1 MREAFT
7 YRAARRNECRELK
20 LVWGPHHYFDMHRQT
35 TMRIRERQYQ
45 ANLTKVAKG
54 EIRPKAAVSKA
65 ANPKAPRLRRAS
77 RGQ

>member
-20 LVWGPHHYFDMHRQT
+20 LVWGPHHYFEAHRQ
-35 TMRIRERQYQ
+35 RASIAKERQYQ
-45 ANLTKVAKG
+45 RVLTKVAKG
-54 EIRPKAAVSKA
+54 EVKPKAARSKA
-65 ANPKAPRLRRAS
+65 ANPQAPRLRRAS